1 MKPSQLAVTLAIIVA
16 LVAIIVFATR
26 GWGAEKSP
34 HVALT
39 ETQQAQALILLN
51 FGNAVKVCKHVFV
64 EGPDR
69 DICITHAK
77 AVADRE
83 RDDEWVKEI
92 IRLKRIAEDKEK
104 LKDDGAK

>member
-1 MKPSQLAVTLAIIVA
+1 MERPRLVVTLVIIVA
-16 LVAIIVFATR
+16 MVAIITFAVR
-26 GWGAEKSP
+26 GWGKEPA
-34 HVALT
+34 HVVLT
-39 ETQQAQALILLN
+39 ETQQAQALIVLN

-77 AVADRE
+77 AVAERE

-104 LKDDGAK
+104 AKDDGAK